1 MPFLMSAA
9 DFADRAWKAIERGT
23 SWRRHPVADGIVVG
37 LLRLIPNALFDRLL
51 AGRPRKRRRV
61 EAP

>member
-1 MPFLMSAA
+1 
-9 DFADRAWKAIERGT
+9 
-23 SWRRHPVADGIVVG
+23 VADGIVVG